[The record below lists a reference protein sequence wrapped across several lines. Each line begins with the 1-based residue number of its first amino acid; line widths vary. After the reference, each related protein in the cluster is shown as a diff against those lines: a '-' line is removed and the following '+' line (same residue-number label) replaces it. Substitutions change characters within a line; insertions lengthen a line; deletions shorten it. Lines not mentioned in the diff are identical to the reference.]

1 MKGCHMGK
9 SAAVTLS
16 ASENAEQPWSLKMI
30 APLEPAIVCRDM
42 ERMLKFYTEVLGLKL
57 VADVEAAPDIGA
69 KIHISPHGYRIVR
82 LQTPYGERIKLIQP
96 KVLPT
101 QSPVCDYVYERHGYA
116 YLTFIVGNM
125 GELLSRLSAQNLKVV
140 SDGLVEVRKG
150 VFALFILDPEGN
162 FVEFVDYPDIAS
174 YRPDLVKK

>member
-1 MKGCHMGK
+1 MKQHQTSAQRSIFHRMVTGLCGC
-9 SAAVTLS
+9 
-16 ASENAEQPWSLKMI
+16 
-30 APLEPAIVCRDM
+30 
-42 ERMLKFYTEVLGLKL
+42 
-57 VADVEAAPDIGA
+57 
-69 KIHISPHGYRIVR
+69 R
-82 LQTPYGERIKLIQP
+82 LPYGERIKLVQP

-125 GELLSRLSAQNLKVV
+125 KELLARLTAQNLKVV

-174 YRPDLVKK
+174 YRPDLIDDCRLAG